1 MLLERERKELVEVAR
16 RLERDDLALGTS
28 GNLSVRADDLVV
40 ITPSGVDYD
49 VLTPELVCVVQR
61 DGTPVETEA
70 KVSTELPMHLAVYD
84 ATDAMAVVHTHP
96 PYATVLSTVVDELP
110 PIHYL
115 IAFEGGPVR
124 VAPYATPGSEELAKI
139 VIAALENRSAV
150 LLQNHGALTIGPS
163 LESAY
168 FRSWLLEWLCSM
180 YYRARLAGDPRVLS
194 DDELSAVDELL
205 RDYGPARE

>member
-1 MLLERERKELVEVAR
+1 MLLERERSELVDCAR
-16 RLERDDLALGTS
+16 RLEHDDLALGTS
-28 GNLSVRADDLVV
+28 GNLSVRVGDLVA
-40 ITPSGVDYD
+40 ITPSGVEYD
-49 VLTPELVCVVQR
+49 KLTPELVCVVQR

-84 ATDAMAVVHTHP
+84 ATDATAVVHTHP
-96 PYATVLSTVVDELP
+96 PYATVLSTVIDELP

-124 VAPYATPGSEELAKI
+124 VAPYAMPGSEELAKSVI
-139 VIAALENRSAV
+139 VGLEDRSAV

-168 FRSWLLEWLCSM
+168 FRSWLLEWLCSL
-180 YYRARLAGDPRVLS
+180 YYRALLAGEPRVLS
-194 DDELSAVDELL
+194 PEELSAVEEML
-205 RDYGPARE
+205 RDYGPAHD

>member
-180 YYRARLAGDPRVLS
+180 YYRARLAGDPRVLT

-205 RDYGPARE
+205 RDYGPAHE

>member
-49 VLTPELVCVVQR
+49 ILTPELVCVVQR

>member
-205 RDYGPARE
+205 RDYGPAHE

>member
-180 YYRARLAGDPRVLS
+180 YYRARLAGDPRVLT